1 MTDPGW
7 HKDKYKGR
15 QMYPK
20 DTVTRKQMDR
30 QDDRQTRRIDLH
42 RDRLDKVRQE
52 VAALQAQMAKLLQ
65 IIEIEEDGGDT

>member
-1 MTDPGW
+1 MTEY
-7 HKDKYKGR
+7 KDKFKGR

-42 RDRLDKVRQE
+42 KDRLDRVRDD
-52 VAALQAQMAKLLQ
+52 VALLKTQMSRLLD
-65 IIEIEEDGGDT
+65 IIEIEEEKK

>member
-1 MTDPGW
+1 MTEY
-7 HKDKYKGR
+7 KDKFKGR

-42 RDRLDKVRQE
+42 KDRLDRVRDQ
-52 VAALQAQMAKLLQ
+52 VAVLRTQMDRLLN
-65 IIEIEEDGGDT
+65 IIEIEEEN